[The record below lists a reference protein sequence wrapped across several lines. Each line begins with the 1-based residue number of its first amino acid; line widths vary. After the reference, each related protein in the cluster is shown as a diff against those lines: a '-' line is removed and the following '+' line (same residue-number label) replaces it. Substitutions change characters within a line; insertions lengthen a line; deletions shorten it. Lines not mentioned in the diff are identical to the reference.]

1 MPPWKGRG
9 WIPGQGAPEA
19 AGPAGLRPS
28 FRTCAATGPAL
39 NSRPHEGFPRLRL
52 ELGKLAARVGRRFR
66 EKAWARL
73 FNTMTVVTLLN
84 GSR

>member
-1 MPPWKGRG
+1 MDLPGRER
-9 WIPGQGAPEA
+9 PQLQALQGSVRLSHVRGRRSLSE
-19 AGPAGLRPS
+19 L
-28 FRTCAATGPAL
+28 
-39 NSRPHEGFPRLRL
+39 RPHEGFPRLRL
-52 ELGKLAARVGRRFR
+52 ELGKLGARVGRRFR